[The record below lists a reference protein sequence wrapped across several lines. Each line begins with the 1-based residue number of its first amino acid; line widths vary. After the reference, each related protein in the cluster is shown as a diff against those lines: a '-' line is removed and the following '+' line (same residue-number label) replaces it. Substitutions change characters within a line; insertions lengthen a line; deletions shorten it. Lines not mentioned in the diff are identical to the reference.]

1 MRGCER
7 VTGWDG
13 EPPSLFLM
21 SYDFKG
27 IRELFMG
34 RGYNGVGRRYG
45 SQNLVPST
53 APPRPTAARERALCD
68 RLLIPTLYCIFFG

>member
-7 VTGWDG
+7 LTGWDG
-13 EPPSLFLM
+13 EPSSPFLM